1 MRADVGVY
9 WQLVRA
15 GFRRQS
21 YYRLAMVAGLVTNVV
36 FGFVRAAV
44 LTAAVA
50 SGSHFGGY
58 DHGTIGAY
66 TWLSQGLLG
75 SIAFWGVPTIVE
87 RIRTGDVAI
96 DFLRPIDMQW
106 AHLSEYMGRAVYA
119 LLPRGLPSVAVG
131 ALTFGLAVPSTVG
144 PYVLGAISLV
154 LAMAVSFLSMFA
166 VCLAGFWMVETR
178 GLRALHM
185 ICGTFLAGLFAPVH
199 LFPEWL
205 RVLAYCTPFPSMMQW
220 PIDVLS
226 GRTTGW
232 PAVGLVA
239 AQLFWFVAL
248 VVVGQLVLRA
258 GRRKLEVQGG

>member
-1 MRADVGVY
+1 
-9 WQLVRA
+9 
-15 GFRRQS
+15 
-21 YYRLAMVAGLVTNVV
+21 MVAGLVTNVV

-44 LTAAVA
+44 LTAAVN
-50 SGSHFGGY
+50 SGSAFGGY

-75 SIAFWGVPTIVE
+75 SIAFWSVPNIVE
-87 RIRTGDVAI
+87 RIKTGDVAI

-106 AHLSEYMGRAVYA
+106 AHMSEYLGRASYA
-119 LLPRGLPSVAVG
+119 LLPRGLPSVVIG

-144 PYVLGAISLV
+144 PYVLGGISLL
-154 LAMAVSFLSMFA
+154 LAMAVSFLSMFT

-199 LFPEWL
+199 LFPHWL
-205 RVLAYCTPFPSMMQW
+205 QILAYCTPFPSMLQW

-226 GRTTGW
+226 GRTVGW
-232 PAVGLVA
+232 AALGLVA
-239 AQLFWFVAL
+239 AQIFWFFAL
-248 VVVGQLVLRA
+248 LAAGQLALRA

>member
-9 WQLVRA
+9 WQLVKA

-21 YYRLAMVAGLVTNVV
+21 YYRLAMLAGLISNVT

-44 LTAAVA
+44 LMSAVHA
-50 SGSHFGGY
+50 NNGFGGY
-58 DHGTIGAY
+58 DRGTIGTY

-75 SIAFWGVPTIVE
+75 AIAFWTMPDIVE

-96 DFLRPIDMQW
+96 DFLRPIDVQF
-106 AHLSEYMGRAVYA
+106 AHLAEYLGRASCT
-119 LLPRGLPSVAVG
+119 LIPRGVPSVLIG
-131 ALTFGLAVPSTVG
+131 ALTFGLAIPTTPG
-144 PYVLGAISLV
+144 PYVLGAISVL
-154 LAMAVSFLSMFA
+154 LAMALSFLSMFA
-166 VCLAGFWMVETR
+166 VCLSGFWFVETR
-178 GLRALHM
+178 GLRSLHM

-205 RVLAYCTPFPSMMQW
+205 RAIAYATPFPSMLQW

-226 GRTTGW
+226 GRTTGLA
-232 PAVGLVA
+232 AVEIVAVQCFWLTVLVGA
-239 AQLFWFVAL
+239 
-248 VVVGQLVLRA
+248 GQLLLRA

>member
-1 MRADVGVY
+1 MGVY
-9 WQLVRA
+9 WRLVKA

-21 YYRLAMVAGLVTNVV
+21 YYRLAMFAGLVTNVV

-50 SGSHFGGY
+50 ANSDFGGY

-75 SIAFWGVPTIVE
+75 AIAFWTLPDIVE
-87 RIRTGDVAI
+87 RIRSGDVAI
-96 DFLRPIDMQW
+96 DFLRPIDIQF
-106 AHLSEYMGRAVYA
+106 AHLAEYLGRA
-119 LLPRGLPSVAVG
+119 LCTLIPRALPSVAIG
-131 ALTFGLAVPSTVG
+131 ALTFGLAMPDTAG
-144 PYVLGAISLV
+144 PYLLGAISLL
-154 LAMAVSFLSMFA
+154 LAVAISFLSMFA
-166 VCLAGFWMVETR
+166 VCLGGFWLVETR

-199 LFPEWL
+199 LFPGWL
-205 RVLAYCTPFPSMMQW
+205 QAIAYATPFPSMLQL

-226 GRTTGW
+226 GRTAGVGALYIV
-232 PAVGLVA
+232 AV
-239 AQLFWFVAL
+239 QLFWLATL
-248 VVVGQLVLRA
+248 IAVGQALLRA